1 MKAMQNDW
9 YKKIEENLPDFF
21 TGSSSEM
28 WEKGRSKDSDFP
40 PVCHAAV
47 ASGKKI
53 QYNGHRDSMGFGTRK
68 TPPLRQK
75 TRK

>member
-21 TGSSSEM
+21 YQQLFRRC
-28 WEKGRSKDSDFP
+28 GRKAGGKIQTFRQG
-40 PVCHAAV
+40 VYAAV

-53 QYNGHRDSMGFGTRK
+53 QYNGHRDSVGF
-68 TPPLRQK
+68 
-75 TRK
+75 